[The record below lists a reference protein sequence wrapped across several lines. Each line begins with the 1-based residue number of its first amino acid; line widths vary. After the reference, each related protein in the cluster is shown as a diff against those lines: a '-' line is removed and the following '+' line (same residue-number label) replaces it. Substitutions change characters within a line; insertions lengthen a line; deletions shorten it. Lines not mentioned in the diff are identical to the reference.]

1 MDREA
6 ARQYIKDHLED
17 YLESEWGIN
26 TRKSFHCLNPD
37 HNDHNPSM
45 SIDRSSRSGL
55 HCKCFSCGAYYDTFD
70 LIGIKYGLTD
80 ETEIFKKA
88 YDVFQIDAGGAYQKQ
103 PKSGRSERDPARS
116 KPNFD
121 EPEDAYTLDLTNEAE
136 AAHAE
141 LLQTPAALAYLQER
155 GLTAKTIT
163 EYKIGFDRLGY
174 NHFLQAHP
182 EHQTKGKKQ
191 DLYRYVYPYL
201 DGAGRFNYA
210 LLEIIDRTQT
220 DQYNAKYRK
229 ISGGETKL
237 KAPIFNERYLQDPPE
252 AVFVCEGIFDALSA
266 EEAGAKAIAF
276 VGTADRRFL
285 GLCQKYRPQ
294 TTFIIAL
301 DNDGAG
307 QTAAQRVKEGLDALK
322 IPYIISE
329 AAGTAKDFNEA
340 LQNDRG
346 AFMEAIARDLKRV
359 EDKPAEDAAAKLEAY
374 QQTAAA
380 AALDNFRADIEAS
393 KTAPVYPT
401 GFSDLDKIF
410 DGGFYAGLYIVGAIS
425 SLGKTTFCLQIA
437 DQLAAAGEDVLIF
450 SLEMAR
456 NELIAKS
463 VSRLTYKAMIETEG
477 GQIHRAKTTRGIL
490 TGRAYSKYY
499 PEDVELINQSIERY
513 GEYANHLYIFEG
525 IGNIGVNDIKRKVEE
540 HIEITGHRPAV
551 LIDYLQI
558 IAPYSDK
565 LTDKQNTDK
574 NVLELKRLSRDCNIP
589 IIGISSFNRNSY
601 TDPVNMAAFKESGA
615 IEYSSDVLIGLQ
627 YDGMD
632 YKAGETD
639 GNRLKRIRQLMKD
652 MEAKAREGDSQ
663 RIQVKILK
671 NRNGSKG
678 EIKLDFF
685 AMFNC
690 FENIVETFKHEDTH
704 HIAEFM
710 SQGEGWTKAESTYN
724 TGSGSKRGKTKK
736 AATTPAEIDTE
747 DEDADLLP

>member
-26 TRKSFHCLNPD
+26 TRKPFRCLNPD
-37 HNDHNPSM
+37 HNDHKPSM
-45 SIDRSSRSGL
+45 SIDRSSRSGI

-80 ETEIFKKA
+80 PSEIFNKA
-88 YDVFQIDAGGAYQKQ
+88 YEVFQIDRGGAYQKQ
-103 PKSGRSERDPARS
+103 PKSGRSERDPAPS

-121 EPEDAYTLDLTNEAE
+121 EPEDTYTLDLTNEAE

-141 LLQTPAALAYLQER
+141 LLQTPAALTYLQER
-155 GLTAKTIT
+155 GLTAKTVT

-191 DLYRYVYPYL
+191 DLYRYVYPYP

-220 DQYNAKYRK
+220 DRYNAKYRK

-276 VGTADRRFL
+276 VGTADHRFL

-307 QTAAQRVKEGLDALK
+307 QTAAQRVKEGLDALE

-346 AFMEAIARDLKRV
+346 AFMEAIARDIERAENK
-359 EDKPAEDAAAKLEAY
+359 ATEDAAATLEEY
-374 QQTAAA
+374 QKTAAA
-380 AALDNFRADIEAS
+380 AALDAFRADIETS

-401 GFSDLDKIF
+401 GFDDLDEIL
-410 DGGFYAGLYIVGAIS
+410 DGGLYAGLYIVGAIS

-437 DQLAAAGEDVLIF
+437 DQIAAAGNDVLIF

-463 VSRLTYKAMIETEG
+463 VSRLTYRTMIETG
-477 GQIHRAKTTRGIL
+477 GTTRNAKTTRGIM
-490 TGRAYSKYY
+490 TGRFYSKYY
-499 PEDVELINQSIERY
+499 PEELELINQSIERY
-513 GEYANHLYIFEG
+513 GEYAEHIYIFEG
-525 IGNIGVNDIKRKVEE
+525 IGNIGETDIRRKVEE

-558 IAPYSDK
+558 IAPYDTK

-574 NVLELKRLSRDCNIP
+574 NVLELKRLSRDCNVP

-627 YDGMD
+627 YEGMD
-632 YKAGETD
+632 YDDKTPRTTKDGKTVTGETD
-639 GNRLKRIRQLMKD
+639 ATRQKRIRKLIRD
-652 MEAKAREGDSQ
+652 MEARAKNGEAQ

-678 EIKLDFF
+678 SVALDFF

-690 FENIVETFKHEDTH
+690 FEAVPISNESED
-704 HIAEFM
+704 
-710 SQGEGWTKAESTYN
+710 EGWTKVESTYS
-724 TGSGSKRGKTKK
+724 TGKKRRKS
-736 AATTPAEIDTE
+736 AAKPEEIDME